1 MEKDLLQ
8 SLLAEFYA
16 QFEGNDS
23 NEKSLLKEGIPI
35 LANSL
40 QFQSASDA
48 LSEKLSIQ
56 SSDLFFR
63 NRVADPKEIQLEKV
77 VEESEKL
84 KEKTPKTKVFVREVP
99 IRTSQIKS
107 SIPAWAIGAKVEKT
121 IGPITRID
129 GREVFL
135 DVFRVEKLIA
145 LRKQGSNEPF
155 IFFKASFSKPKIQ
168 LVNAPPVE
176 VQDSYK
182 VLAGTVWVQV
192 KLFDSSVPATRYFG
206 LKVKSG
212 QIDLTAKP
220 IAQGAN
226 LVLASNAQITVN
238 LALDSPEVKAAK
250 SNKNYGDDAAAM
262 SLQCPDQLNFRFNG
276 SGTGQIRGAS
286 NAEWEVYNEKGSFQF
301 SNQQPFLNQQLN
313 RFCIP
318 YNYSKAEFEPS
329 KFQGKYFS
337 LEGKPSI
344 KSSSWAIPAA
354 EIDLNAPLEVAGVG
368 GMLQIWNEG
377 MKASWQGIKGGS
389 LPLNESLFLVEDGR
403 IAISALDTGTPG
415 IYQDFDHWKDSLNP
429 YGTTINLKFSGQNL
443 FLYNC
448 LATGI
453 ELIASQADTS
463 INVDRPKQVNGHA
476 VSVKTKK
483 SLVLLGG
490 GELQNLIYLL
500 DDNILWD
507 NKLSFDKV
515 PKFKSLALALEN
527 ALFTVS
533 PVNGAMIFG
542 KCNPTWDKI
551 VESQTFLVF
560 GMLAYLPTLP
570 DPYLAN
576 LGVLGRFVGK
586 QSGEL
591 SSIRSWLIC
600 RIAQKPIPSK
610 DDKVTVSFHFGD
622 QNPNQASNMSMTGD
636 VAAESS
642 VNRIKSASKSSVSR
656 DVPNYEAAYN
666 QAVNGLGSDY
676 FTLLDVSSNA
686 NQLGVSFGSSLS
698 RESPR
703 RTTGAVTHLSE
714 SEAVVSSQNEE
725 VIKVEGMEVKVPGY
739 MARVFLLPQ
748 VAWEPV
754 QNLTPPPPPGQA
766 GPMDPPAMFNYY
778 PNDGGPSRI
787 LNTNPIHVTLAPI
800 PLTSF
805 VLEKYKELKT
815 KVIAQFTLPFGL
827 KAVAQLSQESPY
839 DKVSPKLENIR
850 PNFPNE
856 LQGGIQLRALGGD
869 AGKKIPNKVGMDDFP
884 MFAGFTFQLNNIL
897 NILGQNTGASTLGDH
912 VTKIFNGEFSTINGD
927 PKGVPVMSIDFS
939 GYGASTFSN
948 WLSPSAAIAST
959 SQARFDIMLGRTGHE
974 VIQVKSLVYPW
985 GIRVVRTITLFRT
998 SSGYV
1003 YRTDSGW
1010 QPETDG
1016 RFDFTYSFV
1025 RGASSVEVEPYK
1037 IHPGT
1042 LRGLYNIRNIREDA
1056 SIGEFDRT
1064 DFVQKNQK
1072 YIDIL
1077 GVEQTWTDTTPKEI
1091 KIICAPVFFDA
1102 DVELENLV
1110 QGHKNNRTPA
1120 KKILGYVQL
1129 SPTGFTLSSQRFK
1142 ELLDTQGG
1150 IIGGD
1155 IDCVMDINKS
1165 GQLMRISRFDF
1176 SHAVGLNSNETVFVA
1191 AARGSVILPKTGSWT
1206 TVKHQVETGEVSP
1219 LPAHIPVPLIRI
1231 GEWNQATIVKQ
1242 ADVNSN
1248 LVRLADPTEI
1258 LRTPTSKTINYGLL
1272 QTTST
1277 QKALVLT
1284 PSFAKANSKLM
1295 SKTPLLYAD
1304 AYRLM
1309 SGNGIFPNI
1318 GNAIDDY
1325 GSAVALISGLKEGQA
1340 GSNSIFKE
1348 NQTLVDGGVKVL
1360 ELLAIVAKKDGES
1373 IVESG
1378 FKLIADQGNSLAEK
1392 ALAFDMPPWEVV
1404 LVEMESLKIY
1414 IDYKTQKSKGQ
1425 GNYVDSKL
1433 NFDINS
1439 FANDA
1444 AATWKNRLNNIAM
1457 VVDLGSFDRLMT
1469 IKGNF
1474 DSKKGSESSYKGGPD
1489 SSFPSI
1495 GYPSPEIE
1503 FSDALQPVIDLL
1515 QMLMSLSQGKYA
1527 DVMKKGLQIAMS
1539 NAGEIWE
1546 YKFEASKEIPLVRFP
1561 PEENLYNN
1569 PTTPLKLEAG
1579 LELGVYFNAAL
1590 KVTDDPT
1597 QLLPTAGAYIQFNGG
1612 LEVMCATVGGATIF
1626 AVGEVVLKVAC
1637 DTKIGPSLLMRFGFG
1652 ASIAVGL
1659 PVVGNVSVTYIVGCE
1674 MYADMTVI
1682 SLTAYML
1689 FKGRASLVGG
1699 LVSVTI
1705 YIEASGT
1712 ITRLIAEDRTEC
1724 TASVTFGLEISICFI
1739 INIDFEE
1746 SWQESRQIA

>member
-8 SLLAEFYA
+8 DLLAEIFG
-16 QFEGNDS
+16 QLEGANPKEVS
-23 NEKSLLKEGIPI
+23 AIKEGMP
-35 LANSL
+35 LVA
-40 QFQSASDA
+40 QAMKFQSAEESQ
-48 LSEKLSIQ
+48 SEKLSIQ
-56 SSDLFFR
+56 SADFFFR
-63 NRVADPKEIQLEKV
+63 ERMSKPRQIELEKV
-77 VEESEKL
+77 VKEAVKVQEK
-84 KEKTPKTKVFVREVP
+84 EPNTKVFVREIP

-107 SIPAWAIGAKVEKT
+107 SVPAWAVGAKVDKT
-121 IGPITRID
+121 IGPITRVD
-129 GREVFL
+129 GLQVFL
-135 DVFRVEKLIA
+135 DVYRVEKLIA
-145 LRKQGSNEPF
+145 LRKQNTNEPF
-155 IFFKASFSKPKIQ
+155 ILFKSSFTKPRFQ
-168 LVNAPPVE
+168 TLNAPPIE
-176 VQDSYK
+176 VLDSYK
-182 VLAGTVWVQV
+182 VLSGTVWVQV
-192 KLFDSSVPATRYFG
+192 KLFDSSAPSDRYFG
-206 LKVKSG
+206 LKVKGG
-212 QIDLTAKP
+212 QIDLTAAP
-220 IAQGAN
+220 VAQGSN
-226 LVLASNAQITVN
+226 LVLGATTQVNVN
-238 LALDSPEVKAAK
+238 LELDSPSIKGSK
-250 SNKNYGDDAAAM
+250 SKKKYGSDAADL
-262 SLQCPDQLNFRFNG
+262 SLQLPDKLRFRFRGNG
-276 SGTGQIRGAS
+276 VGQIQAS
-286 NAEWEVYNEKGSFQF
+286 GNAKWEVYGEKGAFQF
-301 SNQQPFLNQQLN
+301 ANKQPVFNSQLN

-318 YNYSKAEFEPS
+318 FNYSKGDFEPLS
-329 KFQGKYFS
+329 FSGKYFS
-337 LEGKPSI
+337 MEGKSSI
-344 KSSSWAIPAA
+344 KASFWAIPAGA
-354 EIDLNAPLEVAGVG
+354 IDTNAPLEAAGIG
-368 GMLQIWNEG
+368 GMVQHWEP
-377 MKASWQGIKGGS
+377 GISCNWKGLKGGS
-389 LPLNESLFLVEDGR
+389 LPINESLFLVEEGR
-403 IAISALDTGTPG
+403 IAITSLDSGNAG
-415 IYQDFDHWKDSLNP
+415 ISQDFDHWKDAQNP
-429 YGTTINLKFSGQNL
+429 YGTSVNLKYTGQNL

-448 LATGI
+448 VSSGT
-453 ELIASQADTS
+453 ELVISQADAVLS
-463 INVDRPKQVNGHA
+463 VDRPKQVNGHA

-490 GELQNLIYLL
+490 GELQNLFYLI

-507 NKLSFDKV
+507 NKLPFDKV

-542 KCNPTWDKI
+542 KCDDAWEKI
-551 VESQTFLVF
+551 TQSQTYLVF
-560 GMLAYLPTLP
+560 GMISYLPTLP

-576 LGVLGRFVGK
+576 LGILNRFIGK
-586 QSGEL
+586 QTGEL
-591 SSIRSWLIC
+591 TSIKSWLIC
-600 RIAQKPIPSK
+600 RIIQKPIEDK
-610 DDKVTVSFHFGD
+610 DDEVSVSFHFGP
-622 QNPNQASNMSMTGD
+622 QNLNQSNQNA
-636 VAAESS
+636 VANNLAAESP
-642 VNRIKSASKSSVSR
+642 VNRIKSTTKSAFR
-656 DVPNYEAAYN
+656 KDVPDYETAYN
-666 QAVNGLGSDY
+666 QAVSPIGNDY

-686 NQLGVSFGSSLS
+686 NQIGVSYGGNPGFS
-698 RESPR
+698 SPR
-703 RTTGAVTHLSE
+703 KITATVTHVSE
-714 SEAVVSSQNEE
+714 SEAVVSGNTSETLL
-725 VIKVEGMEVKVPGY
+725 VDGMEVKVPGY
-739 MARVFLLPQ
+739 MARIFLLPQ

-754 QNLTPPPPPGQA
+754 QNLTPPPPPEQA
-766 GPMDPPAMFNYY
+766 GPMDPPAYFNYY
-778 PNDGGPSRI
+778 PNDGGPSRL
-787 LNTNPIHVTLAPI
+787 LNSNSNPVTLAPI

-805 VLEKYKELKT
+805 VLENFKLLKT
-815 KVIAQFTLPFGL
+815 EVIAQFTLPFGL
-827 KAVAQLSQESPY
+827 KAVAQLSQSAPY
-839 DKVSPKLENIR
+839 NQLKPKLENIR
-850 PNFPNE
+850 PNFPND
-856 LQGGIQLRALGGD
+856 LTGGIQLRAIGGD
-869 AGKKIPNKVGMDDFP
+869 AGKKIPDKVGMDDFP
-884 MFAGFTFQLNNIL
+884 MFDGFTFQINNVL
-897 NILGQNTGASTLGDH
+897 NIIGAPSGASTLGDH

-927 PKGVPVMSIDFS
+927 PKGVPVVSIDFS

-1003 YRTDSGW
+1003 YRVDSGW
-1010 QPETDG
+1010 QPESDG

-1025 RGASSVEVEPYK
+1025 RGANSVEVVPYK

-1042 LRGLYNIRNIREDA
+1042 LRGLYNIRNITEDA
-1056 SIGEFDRT
+1056 SIGEFERT
-1064 DFVQKNQK
+1064 DLVKKGEK

-1077 GVEQTWTDTTPKEI
+1077 GVEQTWNDTTPKEI

-1129 SPTGFTLSSQRFK
+1129 SPTGFTLTPERFK
-1142 ELLDTQGG
+1142 ELINLQGG
-1150 IIGGD
+1150 SLGGD
-1155 IDCVMDINKS
+1155 IDCVMDVNKS

-1176 SHAVGLNSNETVFVA
+1176 SNSVATNGSDPIFVA
-1191 AARGSVILPKTGSWT
+1191 SARGSVLLPKTGSWT
-1206 TVKHQVETGEVSP
+1206 TVQHQIASGEVSP
-1219 LPAHIPVPLIRI
+1219 LPPHIPVPLIRI
-1231 GEWNQATIVKQ
+1231 GEWDQATVVKDS
-1242 ADVNSN
+1242 DVNSQ
-1248 LVRLADPTEI
+1248 LLRLANPTEL
-1258 LRTPTSKTINYGLL
+1258 LRAPNTNTINYGLL

-1284 PSFAKANSKLM
+1284 PSFAKGNSKLL

-1318 GNAIDDY
+1318 GNAIDDF
-1325 GSAVALISGLKEGQA
+1325 GKAVALTDGLKEGQNV
-1340 GSNSIFKE
+1340 SSSIFKE
-1348 NQTLVDGGVKVL
+1348 NPTFVDGGVKVL
-1360 ELLAIVAKKDGES
+1360 ELLAILSEKQGDSLVD
-1373 IVESG
+1373 SG
-1378 FKLIADQGNSLAEK
+1378 FKLIADKTNSLAEK

-1414 IDYKTQKSKGQ
+1414 IDYKTQKSKSSGT
-1425 GNYVDSKL
+1425 YVDSKL

-1444 AATWKNRLNNIAM
+1444 AETWKNRLNNIAM
-1457 VVDLGSFDRLMT
+1457 VVDLGSFKRLMT

-1474 DSKKGSESSYKGGPD
+1474 DSNKGSESSYKGGPD
-1489 SSFPSI
+1489 SNFPSI

-1590 KVTDDPT
+1590 KVTDDPK

-1612 LEVMCATVGGATIF
+1612 LEVMCVTVGGATVF

-1674 MYADMTVI
+1674 LYADLTQI
-1682 SLTAYML
+1682 SVTAYML

-1724 TASVTFGLEISICFI
+1724 TASVTFGIEISICFV

-1746 SWQESRQIA
+1746 TWEESRQIA